1 MSISSGKSPFAA
13 NTSFS
18 SSSVF
23 DYGLASVNSLVSLN
37 LLNSSSF
44 SFRALI
50 FRASASANSSSVLS
64 LATLAA
70 IAVLFTTEEAADDP
84 FDLRLLES

>member
-13 NTSFS
+13 KTSFS

-23 DYGLASVNSLVSLN
+23 NYGLASVNSLVSLN

-50 FRASASANSSSVLS
+50 FRASASVNSSSVLS

>member
-13 NTSFS
+13 KTSFS

-23 DYGLASVNSLVSLN
+23 NYGLASVNYLVSLN

-50 FRASASANSSSVLS
+50 FRASASANSSLVLS

>member
-23 DYGLASVNSLVSLN
+23 NYGLASVNSLVSLN

-50 FRASASANSSSVLS
+50 FRASASANS
-64 LATLAA
+64 

>member
-1 MSISSGKSPFAA
+1 MSISSGKSPLAA
-13 NTSFS
+13 NTYFS

-23 DYGLASVNSLVSLN
+23 NYGLASVNSLVSLN

>member
-13 NTSFS
+13 KTSFS

-23 DYGLASVNSLVSLN
+23 NYGLASVNSLVSLN

-50 FRASASANSSSVLS
+50 FRASASANFSSVCDK
-64 LATLAA
+64 AAA
-70 IAVLFTTEEAADDP
+70 IAVLFTTEEAANDP
-84 FDLRLLES
+84 FDLRLLDS

>member
-13 NTSFS
+13 KTSFS
-18 SSSVF
+18 SSVF
-23 DYGLASVNSLVSLN
+23 NYGLASVNSLVSLN

>member
-13 NTSFS
+13 KTS

-23 DYGLASVNSLVSLN
+23 NYGLASVNSLVSLN

>member
-1 MSISSGKSPFAA
+1 MSISSDKSPFAA
-13 NTSFS
+13 KTSFS

-23 DYGLASVNSLVSLN
+23 NYGLASVNSLVSLN
-37 LLNSSSF
+37 PLNSSSF

-50 FRASASANSSSVLS
+50 FRASASANS
-64 LATLAA
+64 